1 MLRCT
6 LPLME
11 LDDPYLPGPA
21 NDWALIGS
29 DQVRAWGMMLQHQP
43 ETEPIGA
50 LALTMLSIA
59 EAQARVIGDLAA
71 RIDKLE
77 GKEPQLLPREG

>member
-1 MLRCT
+1 
-6 LPLME
+6 ME

-21 NDWALIGS
+21 NDWALIGA
-29 DQVRAWGMMLQHQP
+29 DQIRAWGEMLEHEAEP
-43 ETEPIGA
+43 EPIGG
-50 LALTMLSIA
+50 LALTMLAIV

-77 GKEPQLLPREG
+77 GKEPGLLNRAD